1 MQRLRPTHD
10 WTPIATVHAGY
21 RLCRLR
27 TAPGAPASSAPFS
40 IATSTAPS
48 AATATTAAAATAT
61 LAKPTSAT
69 TSTITSVAPVD
80 NIQMHQYVR
89 VCLRWVLSRWWPRL
103 AVTVLLARHR
113 LLRLSPTCSVPAS
126 VPAIAAVP
134 AAAPAL
140 AATKITS
147 AISNKAAITATIISD
162 DTRIAGQVSYDD

>member
-1 MQRLRPTHD
+1 M
-10 WTPIATVHAGY
+10 HAGH

-27 TAPGAPASSAPFS
+27 TAPGAPAASAPFS
-40 IATSTAPS
+40 IATSIATTTTS
-48 AATATTAAAATAT
+48 AAAATTATAT

-69 TSTITSVAPVD
+69 TSTVTSVAPVD
-80 NIQMHQYVR
+80 NIQLHQCVR

-147 AISNKAAITATIISD
+147 AISNKTAITATIISD
-162 DTRIAGQVSYDD
+162 DTRIAGQVSYYD

>member
-10 WTPIATVHAGY
+10 WTPIATVHAGH

-40 IATSTAPS
+40 IATSTATS
-48 AATATTAAAATAT
+48 ASQSTTTTAATT
-61 LAKPTSAT
+61 PLAKPTSAT

-80 NIQMHQYVR
+80 NIQLHQCVR